1 MHNLYPL
8 RRLTNC
14 WWKLAFLPLVLVSPG
29 SLMRAAAQTSP
40 APADGLAT
48 NDFTGAIQAGVQT
61 LSIELGTMSGLK
73 IFGGSQYHDLALA
86 SISYGQVLGPVLG
99 ADHWYGGNYE
109 LRLEAFGGSQ
119 YSPTT
124 DFVFGVTP
132 HLRYDF
138 ATGTRWVPFVDAGA
152 GLTATDISRPDLS
165 NTFEFNLQVGAG
177 LHCRLSPHWALTVE
191 ERYFH
196 ISDAGLTHP
205 NHGLNGAMGMI
216 GLTRFF

>member
-1 MHNLYPL
+1 MP
-8 RRLTNC
+8 
-14 WWKLAFLPLVLVSPG
+14 VS
-29 SLMRAAAQTSP
+29 AQTLP
-40 APADGLAT
+40 ASAELPATLEIADAVHT
-48 NDFTGAIQAGVQT
+48 GVQT
-61 LSIELGTMSGLK
+61 LSFELGGVGGLR

-86 SISYGQVLGPVLG
+86 SISYGRVLGPVLG
-99 ADHWYGGNYE
+99 ADHWYGGNCE

-138 ATGTRWVPFVDAGA
+138 ATSTRWVPFVDAGA

-165 NTFEFNLQVGAG
+165 NTFEFNLQAGAG
-177 LHCRLSPHWALTVE
+177 LHYRLSPHWALTVE

-205 NHGLNGAMGMI
+205 NHGLNGAMSMI